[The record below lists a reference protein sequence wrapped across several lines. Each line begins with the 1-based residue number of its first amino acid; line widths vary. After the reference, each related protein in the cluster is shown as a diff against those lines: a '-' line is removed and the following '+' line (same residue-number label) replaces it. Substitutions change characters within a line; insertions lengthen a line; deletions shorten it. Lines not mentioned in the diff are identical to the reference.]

1 MNKNPKCFHNLF
13 QHIVQGVPKK
23 TWTLFG
29 AILVS
34 LSANPSV
41 KVFFG
46 TPCSK
51 DYIQFF
57 SSLAEFGD
65 PNQKSCF

>member
-29 AILVS
+29 AIVVS

-41 KVFFG
+41 KIFLGHPVVKI
-46 TPCSK
+46 T
-51 DYIQFF
+51 
-57 SSLAEFGD
+57 
-65 PNQKSCF
+65 